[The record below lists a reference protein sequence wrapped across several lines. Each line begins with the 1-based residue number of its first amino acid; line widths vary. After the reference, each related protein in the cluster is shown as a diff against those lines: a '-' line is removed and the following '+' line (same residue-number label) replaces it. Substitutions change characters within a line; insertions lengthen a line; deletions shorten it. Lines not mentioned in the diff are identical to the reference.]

1 MPDLPEDLTRM
12 LGERAADAPA
22 TPAPSPGLVARV
34 RRRQAVR
41 AALAVA
47 GCTVAVV
54 GIVAVA
60 GSALNGNEA
69 APPAGGAP
77 AAPLPTASPADD
89 RYEFCTGP
97 VADEVHVAVHP
108 TEPKFD
114 AGCYRVRAGAMAVTF
129 TNPQRTPH
137 DLVITRDGDR
147 GYPVFTGNVISAA
160 DPKAGPTCHLAQ
172 RCPSGVVPFFHADLA
187 TPFAAGDYTL
197 TCSIHPQMRAQL
209 VVR

>member
-12 LGERAADAPA
+12 LGERAVDAPA
-22 TPAPSPGLVARV
+22 TPAPSPALVARV

-47 GCTVAVV
+47 GCTVVVV
-54 GIVAVA
+54 GVAAVA
-60 GSALNGNEA
+60 GSARTGNEA
-69 APPAGGAP
+69 RPAVP
-77 AAPLPTASPADD
+77 AAPASSPADD
-89 RYEFCTGP
+89 RYEFCTGA
-97 VADEVHVAVHP
+97 VDSEVNVAVHA
-108 TEPKFD
+108 TEPKF
-114 AGCYRVRAGAMAVTF
+114 AQGCYRVAAGAAAVTF

-160 DPKAGPTCHLAQ
+160 DPAACRRAPH
-172 RCPSGVVPFFHADLA
+172 CPPARVPFFHADLV

-197 TCSIHPQMRAQL
+197 TCSIHPQMHAQL